1 MIYFDNA
8 ATTFPKPEIVYE
20 EMDSFYREN
29 GVNSGRGSYKKAA
42 LADDLINETRLLTKK
57 IIGLNEDYNAIFN
70 SSATESINLII
81 KGLDWQPG
89 DVICYSPFEHNA
101 VLRALYYLENKFE
114 VELMKI
120 PFNRSTLKLEKDK
133 LLNEIK
139 NRKIKLFVVTQ
150 ISNVIGNKLPL
161 RDIIEIKDR
170 MNALLLVDGA
180 QGAGLSNPP
189 QNGID
194 YYVFAGHKTLYGP
207 LGIGGFLI
215 HKDALEPE
223 PLLHGGSGSDSEL
236 KDMPDYLPTK
246 YEAGSPNIHA
256 ISGLNAA
263 LKWLMETGVNNI
275 YNHKKGLTE
284 KLIKELN
291 KFFDI
296 KLYLPEN
303 LDDHIGIVS
312 AKVSSLSPIE
322 INKIL
327 NENYNISVR
336 TGLHCSPEIH
346 KLLGSYP
353 EGLVRFSLGY
363 FNTFDQ
369 IEVLKD
375 SLNEFII

>member
-8 ATTFPKPEIVYE
+8 ATTFPKPEIVYNK
-20 EMDSFYREN
+20 MDSFYREN

-42 LADDLINETRLLTKK
+42 LADDLINETRLLIKK
-57 IIGLNEDYNAIFN
+57 IVGLNEDYKVILN
-70 SSATESINLII
+70 SSATESINLIL
-81 KGLDWQPG
+81 KGLDWKPG
-89 DVICYSPFEHNA
+89 DVICYTPFEHNA
-101 VLRALYYLENKFE
+101 VLRALYYLEE
-114 VELMKI
+114 EQVELVQI
-120 PFNRSTLKLEKDK
+120 PFNRSTLELEKDK
-133 LLNEIK
+133 FINKID
-139 NRKIKLFVVTQ
+139 NRNVKMFVFTQ
-150 ISNVIGNKLPL
+150 ISNVIGNELPL

-170 MNALLLVDGA
+170 MDALLLVDGA
-180 QGAGLSNPP
+180 QAAGLTNPP
-189 QNGID
+189 KDGID
-194 YYVFAGHKTLYGP
+194 YYIFAGHKTLYGP
-207 LGIGGFLI
+207 FGIGGFLI
-215 HKDALEPE
+215 NKNAVKPE

-236 KDMPDYLPTK
+236 KDMPDHLPTK

-263 LKWLMETGVNNI
+263 LKWLLEIGVNNI
-275 YNHKKGLTE
+275 YNHKKALTE

-291 KFFDI
+291 EFFDI
-296 KLYLPEN
+296 KLYLPRN
-303 LDDHIGIVS
+303 LDKHIGIVS
-312 AKVSSLSPIE
+312 VKFSSQSPTE

-327 NENYNISVR
+327 NENYDISVR

-346 KLLGSYP
+346 KFLGSYP

>member
-20 EMDSFYREN
+20 EMDSFYRKN
-29 GVNSGRGSYKKAA
+29 GVNSGRGAYKKAA
-42 LADDLINETRLLTKK
+42 IADDLINETRLLIKK
-57 IIGLNEDYNAIFN
+57 VIGLHEDYNVIFN
-70 SSATESINLII
+70 SSATESINLIL

-101 VLRALYYLENKFE
+101 VLRALYYIENKFE
-114 VELMKI
+114 IKLIEI
-120 PFNRSTLKLEKDK
+120 PFNRSTLKLEKDE
-133 LLNEIK
+133 LLNKIK
-139 NRKIKLFVVTQ
+139 NRKTKLFVMTQ

-161 RDIIEIKDR
+161 KDIIEIKYR
-170 MNALLLVDGA
+170 LNSLLLVDGA

-189 QNGID
+189 KDGID

-215 HKDALEPE
+215 HKDAVKPE

-236 KDMPDYLPTK
+236 KDMPDHLPTK

-263 LKWLMETGVNNI
+263 LKWLMETGINKI
-275 YNHKKGLTE
+275 YNHKKELTE
-284 KLIKELN
+284 ELIKVLDE
-291 KFFDI
+291 FFDV
-296 KLYLPEN
+296 KLYLPDDLEN
-303 LDDHIGIVS
+303 HIGIVS
-312 AKVSSLSPIE
+312 VKFSSQTPTE
-322 INKIL
+322 VNKIL
-327 NENYNISVR
+327 NENYSISVR

-346 KLLGSYP
+346 KFLGSYP

-363 FNTFDQ
+363 FNISDQ

>member
-8 ATTFPKPEIVYE
+8 ATTFPKPKIVYN

-42 LADDLINETRLLTKK
+42 LADDLINETRLLIKK
-57 IIGLNEDYNAIFN
+57 IVGLNEDYKVILN
-70 SSATESINLII
+70 SSATESINLIL

-89 DVICYSPFEHNA
+89 DVICYTPFEHNA
-101 VLRALYYLENKFE
+101 VLRALYYLEEKE
-114 VELMKI
+114 QVELLQI
-120 PFNRSTLKLEKDK
+120 PFNRSTLELEKDRFINK
-133 LLNEIK
+133 ID
-139 NRKIKLFVVTQ
+139 NRNVKMFVATQ
-150 ISNVIGNKLPL
+150 ISNVIGNELPL
-161 RDIIEIKDR
+161 TDIIEIKDR

-180 QGAGLSNPP
+180 QAAGLTNPP
-189 QNGID
+189 KDGID
-194 YYVFAGHKTLYGP
+194 YYIFAGHKTLYGP

-215 HKDALEPE
+215 HKNTVKPE

-236 KDMPDYLPTK
+236 KDMPDHLPTK

-263 LKWLMETGVNNI
+263 LKWLLEIGVNNI
-275 YNHKKGLTE
+275 YNHKKALTE

-291 KFFDI
+291 EFFDI
-296 KLYLPEN
+296 KLYLPRN
-303 LDDHIGIVS
+303 LGKHIGIVS
-312 AKVSSLSPIE
+312 VKFSSQSPTE

-327 NENYNISVR
+327 NENYDISVR

-346 KLLGSYP
+346 KFLGSYP

-369 IEVLKD
+369 IEALKD